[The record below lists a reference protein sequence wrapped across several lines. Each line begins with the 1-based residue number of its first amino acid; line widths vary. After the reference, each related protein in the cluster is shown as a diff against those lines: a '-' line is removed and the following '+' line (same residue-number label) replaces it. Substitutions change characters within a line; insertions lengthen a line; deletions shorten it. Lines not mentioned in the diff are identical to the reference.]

1 MCPSNTTSLRCF
13 FSYCDA
19 WSFHLGPPGKLKQ
32 TDIFHF
38 YIIGS
43 FQDSDSLFCFRR
55 SALNYIVSSVK
66 DWDSIGAN
74 FFRGLEEGSAYCS
87 LHLPIHA
94 FYFLSN
100 LTYMPVPIQVSW
112 FVNLFFLLPSCRVLL
127 DSQTGQVFH
136 RCSLFYT
143 TQVGVHFLDWTFLPF
158 NCYSDLSLIYALH
171 NHSRPLFLFPS
182 CRTSTTMQDQ
192 FQHNELKAFSGEDIL
207 RMWLNASYIHSA

>member
-74 FFRGLEEGSAYCS
+74 FLGDWKKE
-87 LHLPIHA
+87 
-94 FYFLSN
+94 
-100 LTYMPVPIQVSW
+100 VPI
-112 FVNLFFLLPSCRVLL
+112 VLCIY
-127 DSQTGQVFH
+127 Q
-136 RCSLFYT
+136 YM
-143 TQVGVHFLDWTFLPF
+143 HFTFLVIWPICLF
-158 NCYSDLSLIYALH
+158 QYKFPDLLICFF
-171 NHSRPLFLFPS
+171 SFPLAGSFW
-182 CRTSTTMQDQ
+182 
-192 FQHNELKAFSGEDIL
+192 IL
-207 RMWLNASYIHSA
+207 RQDKCFIVVAFFTQLRLVFIF

>member
-74 FFRGLEEGSAYCS
+74 FFRGPEEGSAYCS

-100 LTYMPVPIQVSW
+100 LTYMLVPIQVSW

-171 NHSRPLFLFPS
+171 NHSRPLFLFS
-182 CRTSTTMQDQ
+182 FLQDLSN
-192 FQHNELKAFSGEDIL
+192 HARSV
-207 RMWLNASYIHSA
+207 SA